1 MLDRFSATKDDG
13 DPGTGDDGGLDTIAV
28 ADVYF
33 FESFRC
39 YFLLPH
45 SIMNFIDMVILI
57 LLVVILLVI
66 ISNFLIAGRDL
77 AVYPV
82 PRYRSSKNSLDYYP
96 NSYYNSDDDY
106 TDDEDNNGD
115 YGRHSDDYHNG
126 YNTHQ
131 EYRRR
136 SSSSRQGNGNGQGR
150 DHHHHDHGDNYQH
163 DNKYNDDG
171 GRDSYNHTD
180 D

>member
-1 MLDRFSATKDDG
+1 MLDRFSATKRGG
-13 DPGTGDDGGLDTIAV
+13 DPGIGGVGGPDTIAGH
-28 ADVYF
+28 DVYF

-45 SIMNFIDMVILI
+45 SIMNFIDIVILI

-82 PRYRSSKNSLDYYP
+82 PRDRSSRNSPDYYP

-115 YGRHSDDYHNG
+115 YRRHDNQNG
-126 YNTHQ
+126 QNTHQ

-136 SSSSRQGNGNGQGR
+136 SSPSRQGNGHN
-150 DHHHHDHGDNYQH
+150 HYHYHDHGDNYQH
-163 DNKYNDDG
+163 EYNDDG
-171 GRDSYNHTD
+171 DRVDEGDHNNYRRA
-180 D
+180 